1 MHTSLTTLGL
11 CFLYACSCGLFVVS
25 TRVGG
30 VPEVLKRHMVQLAE
44 PSKHTTP
51 AARAAIS
58 HRAALYLYLLS
69 DANALVQALSSAVR
83 RVQEVDP

>member
-11 CFLYACSCGLFVVS
+11 CFRYACSCGLFVVS

-51 AARAAIS
+51 VLFVQQSHACSHLSVSRFRCQCPGASLVQRRAACTGG
-58 HRAALYLYLLS
+58 
-69 DANALVQALSSAVR
+69 
-83 RVQEVDP
+83 